1 MINVALDV
9 SKGLSHYVIIQNDEI
24 VDEGI
29 VYHNKSSFKKF
40 YDMLHYLDEIPNVI
54 FEATG
59 VYSKTLERFF
69 TDFEIN
75 YKVVNLLAAHL
86 KLQSL
91 RQNKTDVSDARAL
104 ASIANDPVFMT
115 HSKVGD
121 NYEQLKTLSNNYLQ
135 IIEDIK
141 IISNRIRRG
150 LELSFPEMNKLF
162 NPITSTLALTFIR
175 LFPHPDA
182 LMGMTR
188 TKLKNLILKSTNKK
202 ISQNIALEKAEY
214 LLKVSQLSYPA
225 IDMNDAEISHTLF
238 LVDTLEDYKQEKN
251 NLKKQLIK
259 LVKELPEFDCLVS
272 IPGIGELT
280 LALFIG
286 QIGCIK
292 RFDSAK
298 KVNAFVGIDIRRYQS
313 GQKAMREHIGRH
325 VNTKARVLLYEMIQS
340 MLFNKNR
347 IKNHIVD
354 YYYKLKTAPMNKPHM
369 VAVVGAENHL
379 IRCMYNLVKFN
390 TIYD

>member
-1 MINVALDV
+1 
-9 SKGLSHYVIIQNDEI
+9 
-24 VDEGI
+24 
-29 VYHNKSSFKKF
+29 
-40 YDMLHYLDEIPNVI
+40 
-54 FEATG
+54 
-59 VYSKTLERFF
+59 
-69 TDFEIN
+69 
-75 YKVVNLLAAHL
+75 
-86 KLQSL
+86 
-91 RQNKTDVSDARAL
+91 
-104 ASIANDPVFMT
+104 MT

-121 NYEQLKTLSNNYLQ
+121 SYEQLKTLSNNYLP

-214 LLKVSQLSYPA
+214 LLKVSQLSYPS

-251 NLKKQLIK
+251 NLKKQLIR

-272 IPGIGELT
+272 IPDIGELT

-286 QIGCIK
+286 QIGCLK

-298 KVNAFVGIDIRRYQS
+298 K
-313 GQKAMREHIGRH
+313 
-325 VNTKARVLLYEMIQS
+325 S
-340 MLFNKNR
+340 M
-347 IKNHIVD
+347 
-354 YYYKLKTAPMNKPHM
+354 
-369 VAVVGAENHL
+369 HL
-379 IRCMYNLVKFN
+379 
-390 TIYD
+390 